1 MLRIIR
7 QGQRWVTA
15 LFVVG
20 IGGVFVFFI
29 GLGGPLQSGGA
40 DAVVAVGPHRIGI
53 TEFERERARR
63 EDQYREALGDRFD
76 ARSMRD
82 SVDALTARDLVQRA
96 VLALEAERLGLT
108 VAKQEVERE
117 ILSAPFFRDA
127 SGRFDKESFDDW
139 VSYNYGSE
147 RNFTQQQRRAA
158 LARKLL
164 RALTN
169 QARVSEGEARLAV
182 TQRLERI
189 RIAFVM
195 LEPEPAAEDFLPEAP
210 ALEEFLATREADARA
225 LYDER
230 ADVYDVPEQTRAR
243 HILFR
248 ISADASEAQIA
259 EVEQR
264 AAEVLQRLRGG
275 ADFAAL
281 AAETSEDP
289 GSKANGGD
297 LGFFRRGQMLEPF
310 ERVAF
315 TLEPGTLSE
324 PVRTDFGIHIIRVE
338 ERKTAQQR
346 GFEEVREELA
356 TELLAEEAG
365 RAAIEAL
372 AGELAAAVRDGKSLE
387 EAARAAGLTLE
398 RSGWLAR
405 RADGYVPTLGAAQEL
420 MAVAFTL
427 EPPQSSDRIFAMSEK
442 LALVQLLERQEPEP
456 GEIEA
461 EVEAERL
468 KLAEQRRRDLIDS
481 WVLQRQAE
489 LAEKGELSINLTSLG
504 RGR

>member
-1 MLRIIR
+1 M
-7 QGQRWVTA
+7 TA
-15 LFVVG
+15 IFVVG

-40 DAVVAVGPHRIGI
+40 NAVVAVGPYHIGI
-53 TEFERERARR
+53 AEFERERARR

-108 VAKQEVERE
+108 VAKQEIERE
-117 ILSAPFFRDA
+117 VQSASIFRDA

-147 RNFTQQQRRAA
+147 RNFRDQQRRAA

-164 RALTN
+164 RALSN
-169 QARVSEGEARLAV
+169 QARVSVGEARLAV
-182 TQRLERI
+182 IQRLERI

-195 LEPEPAAEDFLPEAP
+195 LEPEPAAEDFSPEPA
-210 ALEEFLATREADARA
+210 ALEAFFATREADTMA
-225 LYDER
+225 LYEER

-248 ISADASEAQIA
+248 IPADANETRVA

-264 AAEVLQRLRGG
+264 AAEVLKRLREG

-281 AAETSEDP
+281 AAENSDDP

-297 LGFFRRGQMLEPF
+297 LGFFRRGQMAEPF
-310 ERVAF
+310 ERAAF
-315 TLEPGTLSE
+315 SLEPGTLSE
-324 PVRTDFGIHIIRVE
+324 PVRTVFGIHIILVE
-338 ERKTAQQR
+338 ERKSAQQR
-346 GFEEVREELA
+346 GYEAVREELA
-356 TELLAEEAG
+356 SELLAAEAG
-365 RAAIEAL
+365 RAAIQALSEEL
-372 AGELAAAVRDGKSLE
+372 AGAVRDGRSLE
-387 EAARAAGLTLE
+387 EAARGAGLTLE

-405 RADGYVPTLGAAQEL
+405 RADGFVPTLGAAQEL

-427 EPPQSSDRIFAMSEK
+427 EPTQSSDRVFEVGEK
-442 LALVQLLERQEPEP
+442 LALVQLLERQEPAPE
-456 GEIEA
+456 EIEA
-461 EVEAERL
+461 EVAAERL
-468 KLAEQRRRDLIDS
+468 KLAEQRRSDLIDS

-489 LAEKGELSINLTSLG
+489 LAEQGQLSINLTSLG
-504 RGR
+504 R